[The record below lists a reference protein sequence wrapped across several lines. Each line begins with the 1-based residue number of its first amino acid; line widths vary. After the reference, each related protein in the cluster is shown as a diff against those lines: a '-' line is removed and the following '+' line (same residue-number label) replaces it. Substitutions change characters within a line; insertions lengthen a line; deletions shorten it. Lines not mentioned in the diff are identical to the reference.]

1 MVNLKNKRIYTNCNV
16 NKGVR
21 FLFANFKLYNNDRYT
36 N

>member
-21 FLFANFKLYNNDRYT
+21 LLFTNFIFYNNDRYA